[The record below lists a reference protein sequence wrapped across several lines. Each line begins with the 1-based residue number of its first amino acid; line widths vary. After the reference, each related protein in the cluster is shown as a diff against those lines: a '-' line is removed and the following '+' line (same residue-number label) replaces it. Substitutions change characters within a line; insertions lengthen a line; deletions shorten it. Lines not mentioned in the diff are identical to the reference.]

1 MFSLFTFILIT
12 IAIAGYAA
20 YRTKNINMQS
30 QEGYFL
36 GGRSLMAL
44 TIGSSTLLA
53 NLSTEQLVGLSGQ
66 TYTGSMASMA
76 WEVTTPIALI
86 FMAFM
91 FLPKYLRVG
100 VTTVTEFL
108 EKRYDQRT
116 RQIVSLLMLLGFA
129 SSFLP
134 TVLYSGSLVLDQIFD
149 ISSVLGTSQFFT
161 VLIVSAGIGLVGM
174 LYIVFGGLKAIA
186 SADSLYGVG
195 LIAGGLLILVLGL
208 IALGNGNMFD
218 GVGTLTSEHTDKL
231 NAIDGSN
238 DAQVPWPTIFMG
250 LLFNNLFYFCINQAI
265 VQRPLAARNLK
276 EGQKGVMITALFKL
290 FGAFYLVLPGVI
302 AYHLYGNSL
311 ANGDAAYPTLV
322 TDLLPP
328 VLTGVFAAILFG
340 AVLSSFN
347 GGINS
352 VITLFTLDLYK
363 PLFHPDADE
372 TALVRAGRRFAMVVA
387 IVSIFISPFIL
398 FAPSG
403 LYNYLQEMFGFFNI
417 PVLAIMV
424 VGFYTKKVS
433 PFAAKVAVP
442 VHIILY
448 GASKVFIG
456 ELNFLYVLSVLF
468 PLSVIVML
476 VVGKFKPMEEP
487 FEFKNEAPVD
497 MVPWKYAKP
506 AAAGLVIGIGILYV
520 IFSPLGVAS

>member
-1 MFSLFTFILIT
+1 
-12 IAIAGYAA
+12 
-20 YRTKNINMQS
+20 
-30 QEGYFL
+30 
-36 GGRSLMAL
+36 
-44 TIGSSTLLA
+44 
-53 NLSTEQLVGLSGQ
+53 
-66 TYTGSMASMA
+66 
-76 WEVTTPIALI
+76 
-86 FMAFM
+86 
-91 FLPKYLRVG
+91 
-100 VTTVTEFL
+100 
-108 EKRYDQRT
+108 
-116 RQIVSLLMLLGFA
+116 
-129 SSFLP
+129 
-134 TVLYSGSLVLDQIFD
+134 
-149 ISSVLGTSQFFT
+149 
-161 VLIVSAGIGLVGM
+161 
-174 LYIVFGGLKAIA
+174 
-186 SADSLYGVG
+186 
-195 LIAGGLLILVLGL
+195 
-208 IALGNGNMFD
+208 
-218 GVGTLTSEHTDKL
+218 
-231 NAIDGSN
+231 
-238 DAQVPWPTIFMG
+238 MG

-302 AYHLYGNSL
+302 AYHLYGSSL

-372 TALVRAGRRFAMVVA
+372 AALVRSGQRFAMIVA

-476 VVGKFKPMEEP
+476 FVGKFKPMEEP